1 MAVPLTSVTSQ
12 AAYEFS
18 GSVTSPALTLEKLT
32 IRDLSAKVK
41 YQNGKLTLTE
51 LVGTI
56 DQPGEPRATPGRFA
70 APPACAQSPR
80 PGRGRPHLRP
90 HTARRGAWHDSG
102 FHHQHDGNGVR
113 KRERPHHIRQA
124 GRSGAWTAS
133 AELASKE
140 LVAEGRH
147 IKGVSLK
154 VKAAKGVVSLT
165 EAKAAVEGI
174 DVTGEGTLAL
184 TGKYAF
190 TATVRTSAADVT
202 DLRKLVPELDL
213 PAPVEGVLDTES
225 HVTGTASP
233 FHFAASG
240 RVTAS
245 KLTLG
250 KTLANRV
257 ALKWNLTPERV
268 SISDL
273 KADVFG
279 GTVTGSADVPF
290 AANKAGTFSVAFKGM
305 DAAAASAFVPD
316 FPVRIAGKV
325 SGKVGGTI
333 TPPMPGQSRVGN
345 LDVDLTAPQLSVQG
359 VPGGTTGRES
369 RDPRRSG

>member
-1 MAVPLTSVTSQ
+1 M
-12 AAYEFS
+12 
-18 GSVTSPALTLEKLT
+18 
-32 IRDLSAKVK
+32 
-41 YQNGKLTLTE
+41 
-51 LVGTI
+51 
-56 DQPGEPRATPGRFA
+56 
-70 APPACAQSPR
+70 
-80 PGRGRPHLRP
+80 
-90 HTARRGAWHDSG
+90 
-102 FHHQHDGNGVR
+102 
-113 KRERPHHIRQA
+113 
-124 GRSGAWTAS
+124 
-133 AELASKE
+133 
-140 LVAEGRH
+140 
-147 IKGVSLK
+147 SLK

-202 DLRKLVPELDL
+202 DLHKLVPELDL

-359 VPGGTTGRES
+359 VPAERLVGKAVIRGGAVNYSLEGKTLGGSFEVKGRYPGNKKANPVPPADDKGSFRLTGLDLARVRAGCWPPFTGSASRTGGCNLLVRE
-369 RDPRRSG
+369 

>member
-1 MAVPLTSVTSQ
+1 MKLRDIEISEPLEKTHVKLGYKISGKVSAEVAMAVPLTSVTSQ

-56 DQPGEPRATPGRFA
+56 DQPGEPRATPGAFA
-70 APPACAQSPR
+70 APPAWRRNP
-80 PGRGRPHLRP
+80 PGPVAADLTFDHIPLGEVLRAIP
-90 HTARRGAWHDSG
+90 D
-102 FHHQHDGNGVR
+102 FDHQHDGNGVR
-113 KRERPHHIRQA
+113 KGSVRTTFDKLEDP
-124 GRSGAWTAS
+124 SAWTAS

-250 KTLANRV
+250 K
-257 ALKWNLTPERV
+257 
-268 SISDL
+268 
-273 KADVFG
+273 
-279 GTVTGSADVPF
+279 
-290 AANKAGTFSVAFKGM
+290 
-305 DAAAASAFVPD
+305 
-316 FPVRIAGKV
+316 
-325 SGKVGGTI
+325 
-333 TPPMPGQSRVGN
+333 
-345 LDVDLTAPQLSVQG
+345 
-359 VPGGTTGRES
+359 
-369 RDPRRSG
+369 RSPIEWP